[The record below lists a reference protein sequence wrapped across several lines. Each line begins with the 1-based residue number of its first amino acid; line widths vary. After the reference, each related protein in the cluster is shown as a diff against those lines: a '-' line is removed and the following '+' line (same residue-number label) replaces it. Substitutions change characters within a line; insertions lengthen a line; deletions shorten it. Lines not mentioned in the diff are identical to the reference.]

1 MQAVVASPDGKSVI
15 RLSGSDADPIALANR
30 LADEA
35 HRRGADRILGGKQRP
50 LAGKRIVV
58 TRPVDQAEGVIAA
71 LAQAGAV
78 PIHIPAIRF
87 EAVGDSPQIARAIAE
102 IDSFDWI
109 VFTSAN
115 GVRFFRELCKHLAR
129 ARIAAV
135 GPATAAALREAG
147 VDVDF
152 VPDEFVGEALARTLG
167 DVAGRRILL
176 PRAEAANA
184 DIVDLLRARG
194 AHVDDVPIYRTL
206 SGRSQRIAHLLSSL
220 TASIAFCSL
229 AVPLCAASP
238 MLPTN
243 VRLPELK
250 TVPIVCI
257 GPVTADTARSLGL
270 KVVAVAESHTTAG
283 LIDCIDRL
291 FSSQGV
297 PFVTQQRAGGFPSVR
312 PRRLRTT
319 PGLRALVRETE
330 LNAADF
336 IYPLFITHGRD
347 IRKPIRSM
355 PGIHQLSV
363 DQVGAKS
370 EQPRRPA
377 SKR

>member
-1 MQAVVASPDGKSVI
+1 MTWLGAIDDLTVRSAVTAERALLQALGGGCSAPIAAHCTIDAINWTSHLTMKAVIASSDGTSVI
-15 RLSGSDADPIALANR
+15 RLSGSDADPIALACR

-35 HRRGADRILGGKQRP
+35 RRRGADRILGGEQRP

-58 TRPVDQAEGVIAA
+58 TRPVEQAEGVIAA

-78 PIHIPAIRF
+78 PIHIPAICF
-87 EAVGDSPQIARAIAE
+87 EAIGESPHIAQAIAE

-115 GVRFFRELCKHLAR
+115 GVRFFRELCKTWPR

-147 VDVDF
+147 LDVDF

-194 AHVDDVPIYRTL
+194 ARVGDVPIYRTNSARVSDL
-206 SGRSQRIAHLLSSL
+206 HAIDLGKGVDCILFASGSAVR
-220 TASIAFCSL
+220 SIADAAAEHDL
-229 AVPLCAASP
+229 PLQSIPVA
-238 MLPTN
+238 
-243 VRLPELK
+243 
-250 TVPIVCI
+250 CI

-270 KVVAVAESHTTAG
+270 NVVAVAESHTTAG
-283 LIDCIDRL
+283 LIDALTDY
-291 FSSQGV
+291 F
-297 PFVTQQRAGGFPSVR
+297 
-312 PRRLRTT
+312 RRK
-319 PGLRALVRETE
+319 ES
-330 LNAADF
+330 N
-336 IYPLFITHGRD
+336 
-347 IRKPIRSM
+347 S
-355 PGIHQLSV
+355 
-363 DQVGAKS
+363 
-370 EQPRRPA
+370 
-377 SKR
+377 